1 MMCISR
7 PPRISAGR
15 LYTNSEMPEMRID
28 YSWAVEG
35 GTAKNM
41 SMVFTQGNAR
51 KNPAARENQSLA
63 EGGELVKEITK
74 RLDNLFSFG
83 YNFIHG
89 RKFAGKKR
97 FRE

>member
-1 MMCISR
+1 
-7 PPRISAGR
+7 
-15 LYTNSEMPEMRID
+15 MPEMRID
-28 YSWAVEG
+28 YSWRR
-35 GTAKNM
+35 
-41 SMVFTQGNAR
+41 R
-51 KNPAARENQSLA
+51 KKKGRRDRQKYVHGVHIRERPQNPAARENQSLA